1 MLKTFNRYRIMS
13 FITGTTL
20 LTLCATL
27 ILHKVDATAWH
38 HIKWFVN
45 LVGVGHGIVL
55 YPIYLVA
62 SFNLALKAKLH
73 VGYIAIM
80 LLSGFVPGLAFYM
93 EYRMEKKLFPQGRA
107 NA

>member
-1 MLKTFNRYRIMS
+1 MS

-20 LTLCATL
+20 LILFATL

-73 VGYIAIM
+73 VGFIALM

-93 EYRMEKKLFPQGRA
+93 ENRMEKKLYPQGRA